1 MLRAAFIFAIIAL
14 VLGLLGFG
22 GIAGFAWDIAKIL
35 FFIALAVAALF
46 LILGVTIYKKVT

>member
-35 FFIALAVAALF
+35 FFIALAIAALF

>member
-14 VLGLLGFG
+14 ALGLLGFG

>member
-46 LILGVTIYKKVT
+46 LILGVTIYKKVA